1 MTIRRMR
8 RLPFSRTVSSVRE
21 MADSGIDWVPVIP
34 ADWIVV
40 RAKYIL
46 RKLDR
51 RFEADDTPLVCTN
64 KAEVVVRGED
74 GPGLVSSDEMNY
86 QGVCEG
92 DLLIHGMDT
101 WHGAIAVSKL
111 NGKCTTVVHVCDSN
125 QDKRFLCYYYRAL
138 SFQGVYKL
146 ISNGIRQNTSDFR
159 SFAKFGVIPTL
170 VPPLDEQRLIADY
183 LDERCGAIDEA
194 KKIIEDEIESL
205 RRLRKTTVFK
215 AVTKGLDNNAPM
227 QNSGIE
233 WIGEIPANW
242 QMAPN
247 HAVFTECREVV
258 GNRFDQ
264 YKLLSLTKQGVI
276 ERDMDGGG
284 KFPSSFDTYQVVRP
298 GQMVFC
304 LFDIDETPRTV
315 GLSSKNGMITGAYD
329 VFDVK
334 QSVCDSRYA
343 FYYYLVVDEGKHL
356 RPYYRSLRKT
366 LTSTAF
372 RHVKMLLPPL
382 DEQRRIADYL
392 DERCAAIDSVI
403 DARTKQLERLED
415 YRRALIYAY
424 VTGKKEVSAS

>member
-1 MTIRRMR
+1 M
-8 RLPFSRTVSSVRE
+8 LLSLAVSSMRE
-21 MADSGIDWVPVIP
+21 MIDSGIDWVPSVP
-34 ADWIVV
+34 SEWRVV
-40 RAKYIL
+40 RAKYIVK
-46 RKLDR
+46 KLNR
-51 RFEADDTPLVCTN
+51 LFEADDTPLVCTN

-74 GPGLVSSDEMNY
+74 SSGLVSSNEMNY

-101 WHGAIAVSKL
+101 WHGAIAISKL
-111 NGKCTTVVHVCDSN
+111 DGKCTTVVHVCDSD

-170 VPPLDEQRLIADY
+170 VPPLDEQRRIAGY

-194 KKIIEDEIESL
+194 KRIIESEIESL
-205 RRLRKTTVFK
+205 RRLRKATIFK
-215 AVTKGLDNNAPM
+215 AVTKGLDSGALM
-227 QNSGIE
+227 QNSGTE

-247 HAVFTECREVV
+247 HAVFTECGEVV
-258 GNRFDQ
+258 GNRSDQ
-264 YKLLSLTKQGVI
+264 YTLLSLTKQGVI

-284 KFPSSFDTYQVVRP
+284 KFPSSFDTYQVVRS

-334 QSVCDSRYA
+334 QSVCDPRYA

-392 DERCAAIDSVI
+392 DERCAAIDSII

-415 YRRALIYAY
+415 YRKALIYAY
-424 VTGKKEVSAS
+424 VTGKKEVPVS

>member
-1 MTIRRMR
+1 MR
-8 RLPFSRTVSSVRE
+8 RLLFSRAVSSVRE
-21 MADSGIDWVPVIP
+21 MVDSGIDWVPVIP
-34 ADWIVV
+34 AEWSVV
-40 RAKYIL
+40 RAKYVL

-170 VPPLDEQRLIADY
+170 VPPLDEQRLIADC

-194 KKIIEDEIESL
+194 KRIIEDEIESL
-205 RRLRKTTVFK
+205 RRLRKTTVFR
-215 AVTKGLDNNAPM
+215 AVTKGLDDGVPM
-227 QNSGIE
+227 RDSGVE
-233 WIGEIPANW
+233 WIGAIPVTW
-242 QMAPN
+242 EFP
-247 HAVFTECREVV
+247 
-258 GNRFDQ
+258 RFKTVYRQ
-264 YKLLSLTKQGVI
+264 VKCTGHPKEELLSVYLNYGVI
-276 ERDMDGGG
+276 RFSDNDSVRVHKTSSDTSGYQLVLPGDLVMNNQQAWRGSVGVSTLRGIISPAYYVYHAID
-284 KFPSSFDTYQVVRP
+284 PSV
-298 GQMVFC
+298 M
-304 LFDIDETPRTV
+304 E
-315 GLSSKNGMITGAYD
+315 N
-329 VFDVK
+329 
-334 QSVCDSRYA
+334 RYA
-343 FYYYLVVDEGKHL
+343 NYMFRSCMVPAYELCSHGVGSIQRNISPEGL
-356 RPYYRSLRKT
+356 GYERIP
-366 LTSTAF
+366 
-372 RHVKMLLPPL
+372 LPSV

-392 DERCAAIDSVI
+392 DERCAAIDSAI

-415 YRRALIYAY
+415 YRKALIYAY